1 MSSSDESTG
10 LVGLLNDQGWN
21 EVGELKAQLQR
32 RVGELTE
39 EEIAKLLSARQTLAQ
54 RASSAASGLS
64 RAHAVI
70 RSLDR
75 RLAEMEAAAHAAQTG
90 LGIRSAV
97 EGLDALLQAVTSLSE
112 TERGVLRAAIE
123 GDAGVTGSPRRQE
136 TEEAPP
142 AAESDAGDAPGL
154 NVFEAA
160 LDRLRR
166 SGRMSA

>member
-32 RVGELTE
+32 RVEELTE

-75 RLAEMEAAAHAAQTG
+75 RLALWKRRRTRLKQAWAFGRRLKG
-90 LGIRSAV
+90 LTRFSK
-97 EGLDALLQAVTSLSE
+97 
-112 TERGVLRAAIE
+112 
-123 GDAGVTGSPRRQE
+123 P
-136 TEEAPP
+136 
-142 AAESDAGDAPGL
+142 
-154 NVFEAA
+154 
-160 LDRLRR
+160 
-166 SGRMSA
+166 